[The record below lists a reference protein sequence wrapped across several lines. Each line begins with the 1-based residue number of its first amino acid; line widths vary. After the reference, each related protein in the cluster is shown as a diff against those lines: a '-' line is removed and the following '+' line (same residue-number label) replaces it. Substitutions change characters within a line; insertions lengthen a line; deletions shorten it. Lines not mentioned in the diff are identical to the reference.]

1 MAKKKKPS
9 KKCAKKTTKRRV
21 KRTSKVSCTK
31 VTICGNRRKICGK
44 VTKKGFRI
52 TSNKPA

>member
-1 MAKKKKPS
+1 MAKKKPS

-52 TSNKPA
+52 TSNTPA